1 MPMYHRQTHTQA
13 HAELEDV
20 YLNLTFSKALL
31 LLLQLIFQTLA
42 IAFLV
47 SVYKIK
53 VRDYM

>member
-1 MPMYHRQTHTQA
+1 MPMYHRQTHIQA
-13 HAELEDV
+13 HAELVDV

-53 VRDYM
+53 VRD